1 MIKICRYNAFF
12 TDFLY
17 ILEHNSSY
25 NNKYNGDFQYEDK
38 WK

>member
-1 MIKICRYNAFF
+1 MIKICCYNAFF
-12 TDFLY
+12 NDFPY
-17 ILEHNSSY
+17 IWKYDSSY